1 MNTKLEPLINRMK
14 TDDINM
20 MLAYTHQYPL
30 TGQKLIDTLME
41 SYNWL
46 DLKYDTIC
54 SLNDVLGCGY
64 NPTSIS
70 GLFERE

>member
-14 TDDINM
+14 TDDINT

-30 TGQKLIDTLME
+30 TGQKLFDTLME
-41 SYNWL
+41 SYFWL

-54 SLNDVLGCGY
+54 SLNDVLGCGH
-64 NPTSIS
+64 NPSAIS
-70 GLFERE
+70 GLFETE